1 MKTQFQ
7 VQNINPSKIDSIF
20 TNQMV
25 LERNI
30 PSLQSGEAVCH
41 PRATGGGIQLQPC
54 HTSSMARVFDNDENP
69 TTCQPWDFGPG
80 KVLGVTPPR
89 V

>member
-1 MKTQFQ
+1 MNNQDK
-7 VQNINPSKIDSIF
+7 NINPSKIDSIF

-54 HTSSMARVFDNDENP
+54 HTSSMARVFDNDENRRLVNHGIL
-69 TTCQPWDFGPG
+69 D
-80 KVLGVTPPR
+80 LGGVNYTPKSLR
-89 V
+89 NG